1 LNFYHQKAVVIP
13 SGAVLGRPPAL
24 SRGRAKRGEERDLPR
39 QDSRDWSKLHDP
51 TRRDIDLAKDLVYH
65 RRMEVNIHEAKTNLS
80 KLLERV
86 ALGEEVVI
94 AKAGKP
100 VAKLVPLSTEPKT
113 RILGS
118 AKGEFVVPDDFN
130 DPLPK
135 EIEDLFYK

>member
-1 LNFYHQKAVVIP
+1 
-13 SGAVLGRPPAL
+13 
-24 SRGRAKRGEERDLPR
+24 
-39 QDSRDWSKLHDP
+39 
-51 TRRDIDLAKDLVYH
+51 
-65 RRMEVNIHEAKTNLS
+65 MEVNIHEAKTHLS

-86 ALGEEVVI
+86 AVGEEVII

-100 VAKLVPLSTEPKT
+100 VAKLVPLSAEPKT
-113 RILGS
+113 RVLGS